1 SELNGMIEAR
11 DRGERVDFDGFME
24 RYGDM
29 FPDNPASLEEL
40 LEGMARRMA
49 AMSNLMAS
57 LPPEQRQELS
67 QLAQQVLG
75 DMDLAF
81 QADRL
86 ASHLSDL
93 FPQTPRG
100 ARKLGERAL
109 VRVFERLK
117 RDRESVH
124 ETREI
129 GGQAE
134 PTGGTRPWNFGDAGQ
149 IAVQRTVFN
158 AVVRGGSGTAV
169 TIVPE
174 DFELVEAEKR
184 TQTATALLL
193 DLS

>member
-93 FPQTPRG
+93 FPQMPWGEPTPGAGDEAQPLSSTVDALERMHDYEDLDRSLRG
-100 ARKLGERAL
+100 EYAGASLDDVDEDAVRGTLGE
-109 VRVFERLK
+109 
-117 RDRESVH
+117 
-124 ETREI
+124 
-129 GGQAE
+129 
-134 PTGGTRPWNFGDAGQ
+134 P
-149 IAVQRTVFN
+149 AVQ
-158 AVVRGGSGTAV
+158 
-169 TIVPE
+169 
-174 DFELVEAEKR
+174 
-184 TQTATALLL
+184 
-193 DLS
+193 DLRRL